1 MVPGVVDRTH
11 PGAPFLHLDHRNRD
25 YSTGIGDE
33 HGAGDD
39 VDEHGVDGI
48 GVVVHGGVGD
58 VPCVEEHDGVVHHHH
73 RAIDHRVM
81 HRQRHQSLLV
91 VVVVGLMMLE
101 VSMLMSMMALLSM
114 LLLLLLLLPV
124 VLLVVVWE
132 VHTRSS
138 P

>member
-33 HGAGDD
+33 HGAGDVHDD
-39 VDEHGVDGI
+39 VDDGVDGI

-58 VPCVEEHDGVVHHHH
+58 VPCVDEHDGVVPWDHHHHH

-81 HRQRHQSLLV
+81 HRQRHLQHHQLLL
-91 VVVVGLMMLE
+91 VVGLMMLE
-101 VSMLMSMMALLSM
+101 VSMSMMALLSM
-114 LLLLLLLLPV
+114 LLLLLLLL
-124 VLLVVVWE
+124 LLL
-132 VHTRSS
+132 
-138 P
+138 